1 MNFDSLVAALLG
13 PTANVSVIGPKQS
26 RQEKSIF
33 KAFKK
38 KLAKHLISEDDIAR
52 NSPVIK
58 QILNATNL
66 EQIEAYLKQVGY
78 CDNGILKTYR
88 MFISQES
95 YDQQDY

>member
-13 PTANVSVIGPKQS
+13 PSANVSVISSGRPQ
-26 RQEKSIF
+26 QEKSIF

-52 NSPVIK
+52 NSPEIK

-66 EQIEAYLKQVGY
+66 EQIEAYLKQIGY
-78 CDNGILKTYR
+78 CDNGILKAYR

-95 YDQQDY
+95 YDRQDY